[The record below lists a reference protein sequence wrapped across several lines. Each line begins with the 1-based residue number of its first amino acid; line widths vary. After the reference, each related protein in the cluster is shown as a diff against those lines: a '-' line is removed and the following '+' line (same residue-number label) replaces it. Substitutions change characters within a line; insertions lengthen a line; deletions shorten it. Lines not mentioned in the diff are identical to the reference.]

1 MVAGKVESPGRAARR
16 KSPYEDETIPM
27 TKNGSRVFVT
37 GAGVISPLGNDLGQ
51 FWKNLTAGVSGA
63 APITRFDAT
72 AFDTRF
78 ACEVKEFATDGVI
91 DRKDAKRM
99 DRFVQFAV
107 VACHQAIQNAGLDL
121 QNGNLNLDR
130 VGVIL
135 GSGIGGM
142 ETFEAQHRVLIER
155 GPGRVSPF
163 FIPMMISDMAA
174 GQVSIQFGLKGPNFC
189 TVSACAS
196 GAHAI
201 GEALRLLRAGDA
213 DVILAGGSESTITP
227 MALSGFGNARTLYTR
242 NDDPQRASRPFDQDR
257 DGFVIGEG
265 AGVIVLE
272 TEDHARR
279 RGAPLLCELDGY
291 GASADAFHMTAPS
304 TDGDGAARAM
314 KRALDDA
321 GMPAGDVQYINA
333 HGTSTPTG
341 DPIEVTAVKRVFGE
355 HARKLM
361 MSSTKSMTGHL
372 LGAAGG
378 LEAVVTALTLAR
390 GVVPPTINLEKTDPQ
405 CDLDFVPNQARTQRV
420 KAALSNSF
428 GFGGHNVTLAM
439 TAVS

>member
-1 MVAGKVESPGRAARR
+1 MPNRSH
-16 KSPYEDETIPM
+16 
-27 TKNGSRVFVT
+27 RVFVT
-37 GAGVISPLGNDLGQ
+37 GAGVISPLGNDVET
-51 FWKNLTAGVSGA
+51 FWKRLCAGESGA
-63 APITRFDAT
+63 GPITRFDT
-72 AFDTRF
+72 TGYGTTF
-78 ACEVKEFATDGVI
+78 ACEVKDFSTEGVI

-107 VACHQAIQNAGLDL
+107 MASHEAIRTAALDI
-121 QNGNLNLDR
+121 GALDADR
-130 VGVIL
+130 IGVIV

-142 ETFEAQHRVLIER
+142 ETFETQHRALVER
-155 GPGRVSPF
+155 GPSRVSPF

-213 DVILAGGSESTITP
+213 DVILAGGSEATITP
-227 MALSGFGNARTLYTR
+227 MALAGFGNARTLSTR

-265 AGVIVLE
+265 AGMMVLE
-272 TEDHARR
+272 TEAHARAR
-279 RGAPLLCELDGY
+279 NAKVICELAGY
-291 GASADAFHMTAPS
+291 GATGDAYHMTSPS
-304 TDGDGAARAM
+304 EDGNGAARAM
-314 KRALDDA
+314 RRALEDA
-321 GMPAGDVQYINA
+321 GLSPTDIAYVNA

-341 DPIEVTAVKRVFGE
+341 DPVEVKAVKTVFGD
-355 HARKLM
+355 HAQKLM

-378 LEAVVTALTLAR
+378 LEGVITAFAIQR
-390 GVVPPTINLEKTDPQ
+390 GVVPPTINLDQPDPQ
-405 CDLDFVPNQARTQRV
+405 CDLDFVPNQARPFVLQG
-420 KAALSNSF
+420 ALSNSF
-428 GFGGHNVTLAM
+428 GFGGHNVALALKAA
-439 TAVS
+439 T